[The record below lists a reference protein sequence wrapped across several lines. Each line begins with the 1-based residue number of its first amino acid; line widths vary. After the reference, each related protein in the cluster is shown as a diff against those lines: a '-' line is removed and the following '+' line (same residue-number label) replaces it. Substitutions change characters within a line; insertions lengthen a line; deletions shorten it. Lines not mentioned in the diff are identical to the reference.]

1 MDSKN
6 TAPEQY
12 ALDPADYYLE
22 RADEAIQEFMKPQP
36 TWRLDNLEYSSES

>member
-1 MDSKN
+1 MDSKD
-6 TAPEQY
+6 TAQEQY

-22 RADEAIQEFMKPQP
+22 RAADTIHVFMKPQP